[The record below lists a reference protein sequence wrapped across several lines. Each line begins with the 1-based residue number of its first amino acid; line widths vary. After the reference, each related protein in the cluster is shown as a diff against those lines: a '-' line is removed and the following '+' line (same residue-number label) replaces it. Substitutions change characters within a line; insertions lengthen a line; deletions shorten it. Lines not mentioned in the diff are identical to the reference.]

1 MLLDSD
7 KLARIA
13 GGVDRLSARFDAIC
27 DATEKEKWENY
38 KKRWETDPSMRAVGR
53 EASALRAKT
62 SPNQQ
67 ASPNPPVKHW
77 GDDPDIEKKVGVN

>member
-7 KLARIA
+7 KLSRLAD
-13 GGVDRLSARFDAIC
+13 GVDRLAARFDAIC

-53 EASALRAKT
+53 EAAALRAKT
-62 SPNQQ
+62 SPKPQT
-67 ASPNPPVKHW
+67 SPVKHW
-77 GDDPDIEKKVGVN
+77 GDIPDIGKKVGLD